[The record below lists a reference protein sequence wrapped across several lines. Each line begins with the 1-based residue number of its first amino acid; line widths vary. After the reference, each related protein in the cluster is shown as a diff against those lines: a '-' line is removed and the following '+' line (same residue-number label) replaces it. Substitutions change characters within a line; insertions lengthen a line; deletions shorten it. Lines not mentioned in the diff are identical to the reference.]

1 MINLILLLIIGIF
14 CFLIFKNS
22 KKAKLQ
28 ALENEKLAAD
38 FLANNPPKRDASL
51 SSLPSWTTWH
61 QSMAKPTASEF
72 CNQPSMPVC

>member
-38 FLANNPPKRDASL
+38 FLANNSKADLLACWPMIAGKDACL
-51 SSLPSWTTWH
+51 T
-61 QSMAKPTASEF
+61 F
-72 CNQPSMPVC
+72 